1 MATRT
6 KRTRILAA
14 LLCALLVALMLPTA
28 GFAAAGKT
36 AYLKIRAATPMMDPQ
51 RRRRCRR
58 WIRP

>member
-28 GFAAAGKT
+28 GWLCRGGQDRISEK
-36 AYLKIRAATPMMDPQ
+36 YGQ
-51 RRRRCRR
+51 RRKRRLYSGQGGADAG
-58 WIRP
+58 